1 MFKFLKLCYAKSECP
16 IGLSSLRQE
25 NYNKNPDWRINEE
38 LLNNRRTINNLYSI
52 DQSLY
57 YRR

>member
-1 MFKFLKLCYAKSECP
+1 LCYAKSECP

-25 NYNKNPDWRINEE
+25 SNSGCYNKNLDWRINEV
-38 LLNNRRTINNLYSI
+38 LLNNTQPINKLYSI